1 MGFPA
6 LGQAAIP
13 DTVVQMAPLLIIG
26 VIFYLLIFRPMRTK
40 QKKLDAMI
48 TDLKN
53 GDKVIT
59 NSGIYG
65 VVSGIKDNTLILKV
79 ADQVKIEIAKNAIA
93 GLQSTQEPSGT

>member
-6 LGQAAIP
+6 LAQAAVP

-48 TDLKN
+48 TALKN